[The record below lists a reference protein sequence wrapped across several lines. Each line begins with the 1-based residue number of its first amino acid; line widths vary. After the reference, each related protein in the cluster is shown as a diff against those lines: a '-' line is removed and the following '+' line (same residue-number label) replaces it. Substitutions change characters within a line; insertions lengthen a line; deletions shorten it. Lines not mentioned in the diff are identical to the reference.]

1 MPEHVSMTQDQ
12 LEQIFE
18 KMSMRQADHDTLIE
32 IRTIVKLNNDQYVKH
47 REENIA
53 AISEV
58 KTSAKKAHE
67 RLDEEIKSRWIFA
80 GVVLAITI
88 IGGIFAIFQYLPQQG
103 QGGA

>member
-1 MPEHVSMTQDQ
+1 MPDQVTMTQDQ

-32 IRTIVKLNNDQYVKH
+32 IRTIVKLNNDQCVKH

-53 AISEV
+53 SISKIEL
-58 KTSAKKAHE
+58 SAKKAHE

-88 IGGIFAIFQYLPQQG
+88 IAGIFAIFQYLPHR
-103 QGGA
+103 AV